1 MRAAVIPGKTVE
13 LGKDWVGQT
22 VNARYPLQQYLGGSE
37 TTAVFLTQL
46 STGTKSKAAIKLVVA
61 NASEGDILVANW
73 KRAAQLSHP
82 HLLQVFD
89 GGRCWLS
96 GRELLYVVTEFADE
110 NLAQVLPHRALTASE
125 TDTML
130 RPTVAAL
137 GYLHD
142 QGLVHSDLRPAN
154 IMAVGDQLKLS
165 TDSVCATGP
174 APKMLSNYYDAP
186 EVSSGQISP
195 ATDIWCLGA
204 TLVEALTQRAPSGTG
219 SNANFPKPYADVVN
233 HCLIKAPANRWT
245 IRDVAAAIGAQLP
258 GPKPA
263 ETMLTEP
270 KAAQPSTVKLEEVS
284 EREPVP
290 SFKLKPLVIALV
302 AVAVVIAI
310 LLVIKGT
317 RQPAASNAQTEATRA
332 AQAPAAETPTSQSA
346 PPATNGIVHRVL
358 PQPSAGALRTIQGHI
373 KVRMRLAVDPSGN
386 VSEASFTSP
395 GPSKYFSRLS
405 MEAAKQ
411 WQFTPLAGSS
421 REWNVL
427 FEFTRRGVEA
437 FPEPARQ

>member
-22 VNARYPLQQYLGGSE
+22 VNARYPLQQYLGGSD

-46 STGTKSKAAIKLVVA
+46 PTSAKSKATIKLVA
-61 NASEGDILVANW
+61 ASASDGDILVADW

-110 NLAQVLPHRALTASE
+110 NLAQVLPHRPLTATE
-125 TDTML
+125 ADTML
-130 RPTVAAL
+130 RPTIAAV

-142 QGLVHSDLRPAN
+142 QGLVHGCLRPTN

-165 TDSVCATGP
+165 TDSVCSAGA
-174 APKMLSNYYDAP
+174 APKTLANYYGAP
-186 EVSSGQISP
+186 ELSSGQISP
-195 ATDIWCLGA
+195 ATDIWDLGA
-204 TLVEALTQRAPSGTG
+204 TLVEALTQRAPSTTA
-219 SNANFPKPYADVVN
+219 STANLPNPYAEIVS
-233 HCLIKAPANRWT
+233 HCLVKDPAKRWT
-245 IRDVAAAIGAQLP
+245 IGDVAAAMQSSAPKLAE
-258 GPKPA
+258 PKP
-263 ETMLTEP
+263 E
-270 KAAQPSTVKLEEVS
+270 KVEEVL
-284 EREPVP
+284 EPEPAP
-290 SFKLKPLVIALV
+290 SFKLKPLVIALI

-310 LLVIKGT
+310 SFVIKGT
-317 RQPAASNAQTEATRA
+317 HQSATPNAQTEPTSVAP
-332 AQAPAAETPTSQSA
+332 APAADAPASQPAPT
-346 PPATNGIVHRVL
+346 ATNGVVRRVL
-358 PQPSAGALRTIQGHI
+358 PEPSAGALRTIQGHI
-373 KVRMRLAVDPSGN
+373 KVRVRLAVDSSGK
-386 VSEASFTSP
+386 VSDARFTSP

-411 WQFTPLAGSS
+411 WQFTPVAGSS
-421 REWNVL
+421 RDWNLL

-437 FPEPARQ
+437 VPEPAR

>member
-1 MRAAVIPGKTVE
+1 
-13 LGKDWVGQT
+13 
-22 VNARYPLQQYLGGSE
+22 
-37 TTAVFLTQL
+37 
-46 STGTKSKAAIKLVVA
+46 
-61 NASEGDILVANW
+61 
-73 KRAAQLSHP
+73 
-82 HLLQVFD
+82 
-89 GGRCWLS
+89 
-96 GRELLYVVTEFADE
+96 
-110 NLAQVLPHRALTASE
+110 
-125 TDTML
+125 
-130 RPTVAAL
+130 
-137 GYLHD
+137 
-142 QGLVHSDLRPAN
+142 
-154 IMAVGDQLKLS
+154 
-165 TDSVCATGP
+165 
-174 APKMLSNYYDAP
+174 
-186 EVSSGQISP
+186 
-195 ATDIWCLGA
+195 
-204 TLVEALTQRAPSGTG
+204 
-219 SNANFPKPYADVVN
+219 
-233 HCLIKAPANRWT
+233 
-245 IRDVAAAIGAQLP
+245 
-258 GPKPA
+258 
-263 ETMLTEP
+263 MLTEP

>member
-1 MRAAVIPGKTVE
+1 MRAAVIAGKIVE

-22 VNARYPLQQYLGGSE
+22 VNARYPLQQYLGGSD

-46 STGTKSKAAIKLVVA
+46 PTGTKSKAAIKLVA
-61 NASEGDILVANW
+61 ASASDGEILVGNW

-110 NLAQVLPHRALTASE
+110 NLAQVLPHRGLTAGE
-125 TDTML
+125 ADTML
-130 RPTVAAL
+130 RPMVGAL
-137 GYLHD
+137 GYLHE
-142 QGLVHSDLRPAN
+142 QGLVHGDLRPAN
-154 IMAVGDQLKLS
+154 VMAVGDQLKLS
-165 TDSVCATGP
+165 ADSVCGP
-174 APKMLSNYYDAP
+174 GAAPKILSNYYGAP
-186 EVSSGQISP
+186 ELSSGQISP
-195 ATDIWCLGA
+195 ATDIWLLGA
-204 TLVEALTQRAPSGTG
+204 TLVEALTQRAPSAPG
-219 SNANFPKPYADVVN
+219 SAGNLPKPYAEIAS
-233 HCLIKAPANRWT
+233 HCLVKEPAKRWT
-245 IRDVAAAIGAQLP
+245 VGDVAAAIGLQSRVP
-258 GPKPA
+258 RVVEPKPV
-263 ETMLTEP
+263 
-270 KAAQPSTVKLEEVS
+270 KAEEVS
-284 EREPVP
+284 DREAAP
-290 SFKLKPLVIALV
+290 SFRLTPLVIALI

-310 LLVIKGT
+310 LLVIPRT
-317 RQPAASNAQTEATRA
+317 HQPAMSNAQTEATPA
-332 AQAPAAETPTSQSA
+332 AQAPAAEAPASPPASA
-346 PPATNGIVHRVL
+346 VATNGVVHRVL

-386 VSEASFTSP
+386 VSEARFTSA

-411 WQFTPLAGSS
+411 WQFTPIAGSS